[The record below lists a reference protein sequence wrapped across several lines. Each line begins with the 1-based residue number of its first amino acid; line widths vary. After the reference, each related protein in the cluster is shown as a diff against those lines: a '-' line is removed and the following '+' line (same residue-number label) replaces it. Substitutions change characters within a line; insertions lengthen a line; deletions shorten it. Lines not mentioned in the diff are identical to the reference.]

1 MRLVD
6 KLRLVVKTAVSDLF
20 SEGTETAVAPD
31 RTTAVVRQ
39 TEAHLNK
46 LENELTQAIVRQKRA
61 ETALR
66 VAQAKGQS
74 DVDEFQAQSERYTQ
88 VVASLQADID
98 QLQARLQAVR
108 QRAGLLN
115 EREGSVDARERLQ
128 TDRKELDKTAESLH
142 NELDDRQEG
151 IAQRED
157 QAAARDE
164 LEEIKRRLQS

>member
-20 SEGTETAVAPD
+20 SEETETAVPD
-31 RTTAVVRQ
+31 RGTAVVRQ
-39 TEAHLNK
+39 TEAHLHK
-46 LENELTQAIVRQKRA
+46 LEDELTQAVARQKRA

-66 VAQAKGQS
+66 VAQAKGQA
-74 DVDEFQAQSERYTQ
+74 DVDELQVQSEKYAQ

-108 QRAGLLN
+108 NRAGSLN

-128 TDRKELDKTAESLH
+128 SSRQELDKTAESLH
-142 NELDDRQEG
+142 NELDDRQED

-157 QAAARDE
+157 NVAAREE